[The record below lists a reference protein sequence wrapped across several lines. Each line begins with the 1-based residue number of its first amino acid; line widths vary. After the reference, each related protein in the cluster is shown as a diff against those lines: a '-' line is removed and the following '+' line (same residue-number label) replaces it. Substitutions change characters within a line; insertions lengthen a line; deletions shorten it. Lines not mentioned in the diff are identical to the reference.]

1 MNHPDFEQAITHR
14 LVQYGYVQEALVAKA
29 RTFQQTRAMT
39 LMRALVELKLVD
51 TDALE
56 RVVEEVAAASTV
68 DPSLLTVYPEY
79 IETVSKLI
87 PKEFV
92 TGALVFP
99 VQSEINTIRVC
110 MLNPTDPL
118 FISALEGLSGCH
130 IQAVTGHEQH
140 LTQAITEHYGVE
152 IKALPPA
159 AIDGEK
165 ARALADGLVRE
176 RVKTPMEAYIEPA
189 AALCNRNR
197 DKLAVDPATL
207 EAVVRDPDIIRFV
220 HQVLARL
227 VYSGASDIHF
237 EPLESGFRIRSR
249 VDGAMRVAWTLP
261 QALAL
266 ASVAR
271 LKVMAGAD
279 IKPSSEPID
288 ARISYDLIWGKD
300 VDFRFSSL
308 PSLHGEKIVLRALD
322 RSRKRQSLSEIG
334 FDPETLERVR
344 HAAESPNGLILVTG
358 PTGSGKTSTLYAL
371 VDHLNREDVNIVSAE
386 DPVES
391 KIAGITQVHCGED
404 SGINFPDALRSFLR
418 QDPDVIL
425 VGEIRD
431 QETADISLKA
441 ALTGHLVMST
451 LHTNDAASTILR
463 LLNMDLDPF
472 MVGSAVSLVLAQR
485 LVRRLCEKCKTK
497 RSSGVPAGALSA
509 REATILE
516 GAAIYDAKGC
526 AECAHTGYRGRRGVF
541 EALLVTDELEEL
553 IASKSS
559 VVDIRELALKQGM
572 ITLRESGLRI
582 VAAGDT
588 SIDEVLATTVGE
600 MPTS

>member
-1 MNHPDFEQAITHR
+1 MNHLEFEQAVTDR
-14 LVQYGYVQEALVAKA
+14 LVHYGYVQAPLVERA
-29 RTFQQTRAMT
+29 RSFQGTRGMT
-39 LMRALVELKLVD
+39 LFRALVELKLVE

-56 RVVEEVAAASTV
+56 RVVEEVAGASTV

-99 VQSEINTIRVC
+99 VQSELNAIRVC

-130 IQAVTGHEQH
+130 IQPVTGHEQH
-140 LTQAITEHYGVE
+140 LSAAIAEHYGVTMNG
-152 IKALPPA
+152 LPA
-159 AIDGEK
+159 AAVDGEK
-165 ARALADGLVRE
+165 ARILADGLVRE
-176 RVKTPMEAYIEPA
+176 RVKAPMETFIEPA
-189 AALCNRNR
+189 AALANRNR
-197 DKLAVDPATL
+197 DKLASDPATL

-227 VYSGASDIHF
+227 VYAGASDIHF
-237 EPLESGFRIRSR
+237 EPMEAGFRVRSR
-249 VDGAMRVAWTLP
+249 VDGSMRVAWTLP
-261 QALAL
+261 QALAI

-279 IKPSSEPID
+279 MKPSREPID

-322 RSRKRQSLSEIG
+322 RSRKRQQLSEIG
-334 FDPETLERVR
+334 FDDETYERVR

-391 KIAGITQVHCGED
+391 KIAGVTQVHCGED
-404 SGINFPDALRSFLR
+404 TGISFAEALRSFLR

-472 MVGSAVSLVLAQR
+472 MVGSAVRLVLAQR
-485 LVRRLCEKCKTK
+485 LVRRLCEKCKAK
-497 RSSGVPAGALSA
+497 RTGGVPAGALSE
-509 REATILE
+509 REAAILK
-516 GAAIYDAKGC
+516 GAAIFEAKGC
-526 AECAHTGYRGRRGVF
+526 AACAHTGYRGRRGVF

-553 IASKSS
+553 IAAKAS

-572 ITLRESGLRI
+572 MTLRESGLRI
-582 VAAGDT
+582 AASGDT

-600 MPTS
+600 VPAS